1 MPSYR
6 VGFVVL
12 LTVFSFSTTCTS
24 LKFSAIFTGRN
35 VDAAFNIC
43 YSLQNKQSH
52 CFFDLQLK
60 CDKKTC

>member
-52 CFFDLQLK
+52 CYS
-60 CDKKTC
+60 